1 MDNAERRIHSRVTIT
16 GPCKL
21 YLPRAGRYVAGVT
34 INRSTGGA
42 LVDVARPTFFEAGE
56 LVRVAIPDDAAAA
69 VLPAAD
75 LKNAFVTWTIRTPGR
90 TLVGLRYAV
99 TESVPAQAA

>member
-1 MDNAERRIHSRVTIT
+1 MVNADRRIHPRVTIT

-34 INRSTGGA
+34 INRSTSGA

-56 LVRVAIPDDAAAA
+56 HLRVGIAEDAAAA

-75 LKNAFVTWTIRTPGR
+75 LKDSYVAWTIRTPGR
-90 TLVGLRYAV
+90 TLVGLRFAAA
-99 TESVPAQAA
+99 ESMPAQAA